1 MTESPY
7 KNVPG
12 AWDGP
17 HENAV
22 NPNQE
27 RRKTMPSTSF
37 QKIVGDCELL
47 SSNLK
52 PHLTEMPLLQEESD
66 ALDTLIA
73 QAKALGN
80 EQEVLTGRLREIT
93 RLRREAQ
100 LESQD
105 MRSRLA
111 ALLRGKLG
119 FTNEGLIGFGVPPR
133 KRVRKK
139 AEKKLKPPQSPTADP
154 AAPATPAK
162 TASPEPVQ

>member
-1 MTESPY
+1 
-7 KNVPG
+7 
-12 AWDGP
+12 
-17 HENAV
+17 
-22 NPNQE
+22 
-27 RRKTMPSTSF
+27 MPSISF

-52 PHLTEMPLLQEESD
+52 PHLPEMPLLQEESD
-66 ALDTLIA
+66 ALGALIEK
-73 QAKALGN
+73 AKALGN

-111 ALLRGKLG
+111 SLLRGKLG
-119 FTNEGLIGFGVPPR
+119 FTNENLLGFGVPPR

-139 AEKKLKPPQSPTADP
+139 TGNEVKPPQPTPADP
-154 AAPATPAK
+154 GAPATPAK
-162 TASPEPVQ
+162 TVGPEPVPQGQ